1 MGAQTG
7 ALPSGSG
14 GNVWC
19 IIIRDQF
26 AIPINA
32 FVTCAPAFRGKRS
45 QISENRKANWQNM
58 LQYLYM
64 RVLQWIFGLK

>member
-1 MGAQTG
+1 M
-7 ALPSGSG
+7 
-14 GNVWC
+14 
-19 IIIRDQF
+19 IIRDQF